1 MKSPIV
7 EFITP
12 EKTDKAGKKKV
23 SEYTDE
29 DLFDISIANVIN
41 NASWK
46 LSDVLLA
53 TPITLTH
60 VLQKR
65 EKYEPF
71 DINPQIV
78 IIDECDLLL
87 QDETLRKSLLW
98 LLRKF
103 AS

>member
-12 EKTDKAGKKKV
+12 EKNDKKKAV

-41 NASWK
+41 NASWS
-46 LSDVLLA
+46 LSDVLLT

-60 VLQKR
+60 VL
-65 EKYEPF
+65 
-71 DINPQIV
+71 
-78 IIDECDLLL
+78 
-87 QDETLRKSLLW
+87 
-98 LLRKF
+98 
-103 AS
+103 